1 MLEKSHGQRRL
12 AGDSPKGCKMSD
24 VTERLGTQELII
36 LQLSLHDKEYPKN
49 ARWTVIIKEM
59 VGSLILLSE

>member
-1 MLEKSHGQRRL
+1 
-12 AGDSPKGCKMSD
+12 MSD